1 MDSNAKV
8 GVPVHEITLTNGN
21 VVVFYDYLT
30 TGEFKKL
37 QKTLFD
43 AGKFNSTTGQI
54 ADIPLSVFMDYQD
67 KAATFLIKEVK
78 QGENPA
84 AVFTQEWLDNLPKSI
99 GDEVYAELQKL
110 TGVSSLSK
118 EEKKV

>member
-1 MDSNAKV
+1 MDTNAKV
-8 GVPVHEITLTNGN
+8 GIPVHEVTLTNGN

-67 KAATFLIKEVK
+67 NAATFLIKEIK
-78 QGENPA
+78 QGELPDS
-84 AVFTQEWLDNLPKSI
+84 VFSQEWLDNLPKNV
-99 GDEVYAELQKL
+99 GDEVYAELQRL
-110 TGVSSLSK
+110 TGVSSLSQQ
-118 EEKKV
+118 EKKV